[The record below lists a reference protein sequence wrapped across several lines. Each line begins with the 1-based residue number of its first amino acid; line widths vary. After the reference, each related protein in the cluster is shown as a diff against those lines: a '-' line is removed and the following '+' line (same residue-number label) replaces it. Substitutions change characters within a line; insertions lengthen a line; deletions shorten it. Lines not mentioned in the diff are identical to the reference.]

1 MATQQI
7 SASLQNPK
15 GDVQT
20 DTGRVNEPGYYVI
33 VGSGVTALYNHFTL
47 IDRAKKWGQPD
58 SDFAPDTDWG
68 TQRLSAEKSGGD
80 KRLPVMHIG
89 FPEPWQRR
97 RGERMGQWPRM
108 LNFFRGMGDGFL
120 GLENASGYSTSEGF
134 QKDWLPSAVFAN
146 GLNNVR
152 TYIDAQYKY
161 ADVRLN
167 HASYLV
173 RGSAPIPAMIVWESG
188 FVGVIEKQ
196 DNILVRDDSFGSTAD
211 SADSWEK
218 RLWDKVTKYWAGNRV
233 WSDGKPNADFQ
244 RNWKNTACPYRI
256 TVYCQIDEGREALRM
271 RYVYA
276 HKIDICTGPGQ
287 PRTFAKGN
295 FLTTTQMTK
304 EDLWEKHLPEW
315 ATPPHW
321 RSRSRTKLIDGNE
334 YIGYGNRQSET
345 AIVFKGNPI
354 GAQSVQSA
362 LDMPEMRDSLRVG
375 RVWFISNKDLRK
387 DEANVPGDRNL
398 LEVVGDSQPPDGP
411 KRVNENLRITRNHGD
426 QWADQAYR
434 ARMLGNRLFRVSSH
448 EIDKISATETGI
460 RCTFTLQG
468 RNPIPPADA
477 ENAVIELLASC
488 ADPPGCEVTGGVG
501 ARKVARIDGSFL
513 VYSQGQDRTV
523 TSCGSVAF
531 MTRRLTDLAPVFD
544 SRTGFPFTVTDGAK
558 DKEVDGLDTR
568 ETAPTGGVRILGSG
582 IMTCC
587 AAWTNAEGNKHFDA
601 KDFPTRDEADGSEV
615 AAANNP
621 TKSQAGSIPREGPAG
636 GGGLNLNIPNIWR
649 ANRHFGKGLAS
660 INTASVFELQDAGL
674 TEIMA
679 KWIVAVRSITDRGY
693 SWDEYMGK
701 LREIEQLSLTQRS
714 QLGIIGVD
722 TGALINPERFKF

>member
-1 MATQQI
+1 MATL

-33 VGSGVTALYNHFTL
+33 VGGGVTALYNHLTL

-68 TQRLSAEKSGGD
+68 TQRLSAEKSDGP

-108 LNFFRGMGDGFL
+108 LNFFRGMGSGFL
-120 GLENASGYSTSEGF
+120 GLENASGYYTSDGF
-134 QKDWLPSAVFAN
+134 QKDWLPSAVFAT
-146 GLNNVR
+146 GLNKVR
-152 TYIDAQYKY
+152 TYIDEQYKY
-161 ADVRLN
+161 ADVQLN
-167 HASYLV
+167 HSPGLV

-233 WSDGKPNADFQ
+233 WGDGKPSADFQ

-256 TVYCQIDEGREALRM
+256 SVYCQIDEGREALRL

-287 PRTFAKGN
+287 PRTFAK
-295 FLTTTQMTK
+295 TTFVTDQLSA
-304 EDLWEKHLPEW
+304 DLLWERHLPQW
-315 ATPPHW
+315 ATPPSW
-321 RSRSRTKLIDGNE
+321 RGRSNKVIDGNE
-334 YIGYGNRQSET
+334 YIGYGNRSSET
-345 AIVFKGNPI
+345 AIVFKGNPV

-362 LDMPEMRDSLRVG
+362 LDMPEIRESMSVG
-375 RVWFISNKDLRK
+375 KCWFISNKDLRK
-387 DEANVPGDRNL
+387 DEANVPGERNL
-398 LEVVGDSQPPDGP
+398 LEVVGDSQLPDGP
-411 KRVNENLRITRNHGD
+411 KRVNENRRIATNHGD
-426 QWADQAYR
+426 KWADQAYR
-434 ARMLGNRLFRVSSH
+434 KRVLGNRLFRVSSH
-448 EIDKISATETGI
+448 EIDKISATATGI
-460 RCTFTLQG
+460 RCTLTLAG
-468 RNPIPPADA
+468 RNPIPPGDA

-488 ADPPGCEVTGGVG
+488 AEPLGCEITGDVG
-501 ARKVARIDGSFL
+501 ARQVTRVDGSYL
-513 VYSQGQDRTV
+513 VYSQGQDRSAT
-523 TSCGSVAF
+523 TCGSVAF
-531 MTRRLTDLAPVFD
+531 MTRRLTDLTLVHD
-544 SRTGFPFTVTDGAK
+544 SRTGFPFMATDGAK

-568 ETAPTGGVRILGSG
+568 ETTPTGGVRILGSG
-582 IMTCC
+582 IMNSCG
-587 AAWTNAEGNKHFDA
+587 AWTAPEGNKHFDG
-601 KDFPTRDEADGSEV
+601 KDFPTRDTNGAEV
-615 AAANNP
+615 AAANSP
-621 TKSQAGSIPREGPAG
+621 TKSHSGSIPRECPAG
-636 GGGLNLNIPNIWR
+636 GGGMNVNIPNIWR

-674 TEIMA
+674 TESMA
-679 KWIVAVRSITDRGY
+679 KWIVAVRSMTDRGY
-693 SWDEYMGK
+693 SWDEYMEK
-701 LREIEQLSLTQRS
+701 LRPGVT
-714 QLGIIGVD
+714 GVD
-722 TGALINPERFKF
+722 IADLKNPERFKF

>member
-1 MATQQI
+1 MATL

-20 DTGRVNEPGYYVI
+20 DTGRTNEPGYYVI
-33 VGSGVTALYNHFTL
+33 VGGGVTALYNHFTL

-68 TQRLSAEKSGGD
+68 TKRLSAEKSDGP

-108 LNFFRGMGDGFL
+108 LNFFRGMGSGFL
-120 GLENASGYSTSEGF
+120 GLENASGYSTSKGF
-134 QKDWLPSAVFAN
+134 QEDWLPSTVFAT

-152 TYIDAQYKY
+152 TYIDEQYKY
-161 ADVRLN
+161 ANVQLD
-167 HASYLV
+167 HQPGLV
-173 RGSAPIPAMIVWESG
+173 RGSAPIPSTIIWENG

-196 DNILVRDDSFGSTAD
+196 DNILARDDSFGSTAE

-233 WSDGKPNADFQ
+233 WSDGKPSADFQ

-256 TVYCQIDEGREALRM
+256 SVYCQIDEGRDALRM

-287 PRTFAKGN
+287 PRTFPK
-295 FLTTTQMTK
+295 TTFVTDQLSA
-304 EDLWEKHLPEW
+304 ELLWERHLPQW
-315 ATPPHW
+315 ATPPSW
-321 RSRSRTKLIDGNE
+321 RGRSNKVIDGNE
-334 YIGYGNRQSET
+334 YIGYGNRSSET
-345 AIVFKGNPI
+345 AIVFKGNPV

-362 LDMPEMRDSLRVG
+362 LDMPEIRESMSVG
-375 RVWFISNKDLRK
+375 KCWFISNKDLRK
-387 DEANVPGDRNL
+387 DEANVPGERNL
-398 LEVVGDSQPPDGP
+398 LEVVGDSQLPEGA
-411 KRVNENLRITRNHGD
+411 KRVNENRRIATNHGD
-426 QWADQAYR
+426 EWADQAYR
-434 ARMLGNRLFRVSSH
+434 KRVLGNRLFRVSSH

-460 RCTFTLQG
+460 RCTLTLAG
-468 RNPIPPADA
+468 RNPIPAGDA

-488 ADPPGCEVTGGVG
+488 AEPPGCEITGDVG
-501 ARKVARIDGSFL
+501 TRKVARVDGSYL
-513 VYSQGQDRTV
+513 VYSQGQDRAAT
-523 TSCGSVAF
+523 TCGSVAF
-531 MTRRLTDLAPVFD
+531 MTRRLAGLALVYD
-544 SRTGFPFTVTDGAK
+544 SRTGFPFMVTDGAK

-568 ETAPTGGVRILGSG
+568 ETAATGGVRILGSG
-582 IMTCC
+582 IMNSCT
-587 AAWTNAEGNKHFDA
+587 AWTAPEGNKHFDG
-601 KDFPTRDEADGSEV
+601 KDFPTRDADGAEV
-615 AAANNP
+615 AAANSP
-621 TKSQAGSIPREGPAG
+621 TKSHAGSIPREGPAG
-636 GGGLNLNIPNIWR
+636 GGGLNVNIPSIWR
-649 ANRHFGKGLAS
+649 ANRHFGKGLVS
-660 INTASVFELQDAGL
+660 INTASVYELQDAGL

-679 KWIVAVRSITDRGY
+679 KWIVAVRSRTDRGY
-693 SWDEYMGK
+693 SWEEYMGK
-701 LREIEQLSLTQRS
+701 LREIEGMSLTQRS